1 MELFLLAFRFYIT
14 STIKLSTL
22 LIILSKFPFTL
33 RRFIRYYNAWT
44 FIHHLHVMLV
54 NAVWMQHH
62 LHVMLVIFNNGSLC
76 DSLCCVVFR
85 LYSAFSWLI
94 KQLNLFPPWN
104 RFFFFFFFF
113 FQFQNG
119 KKIPNTRERNFVF
132 SRCFCGKLKVSQ
144 SAEKF
149 LKWTPVVV
157 VKVDS
162 IARPCTTLGLRM

>member
-1 MELFLLAFRFYIT
+1 MYICLYKVYIYISSRLELFLLAFRFYIT

-54 NAVWMQHH
+54 NAMWMQHH

-113 FQFQNG
+113 SIPKRKKNSKHKG
-119 KKIPNTRERNFVF
+119 KKL
-132 SRCFCGKLKVSQ
+132 CF
-144 SAEKF
+144 
-149 LKWTPVVV
+149 
-157 VKVDS
+157 
-162 IARPCTTLGLRM
+162 